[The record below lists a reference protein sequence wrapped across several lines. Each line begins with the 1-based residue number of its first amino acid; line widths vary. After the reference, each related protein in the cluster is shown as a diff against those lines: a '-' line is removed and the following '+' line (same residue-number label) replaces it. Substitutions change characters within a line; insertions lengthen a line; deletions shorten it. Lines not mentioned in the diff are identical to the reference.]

1 MRGEIKSMKRL
12 VTFRARNLTVESLV
26 KSPTQGQLSYIVG
39 LVVLACATII
49 TKPSFSWDY
58 LSNPLSMVPI
68 LLYLESQ
75 KQANNPSL
83 SLSRMR
89 GILAVFLVATIVS
102 VFDVI
107 PVDSSNT
114 WFMRTGLATIYL
126 IKTLCDLTT
135 IVRAWRK

>member
-1 MRGEIKSMKRL
+1 MKKL
-12 VTFRARNLTVESLV
+12 VTFRAKNLTLESLV
-26 KSPTQGQLSYIVG
+26 KSPSQGQLSYVVG
-39 LVVLACATII
+39 LVVLTCATIV

-58 LSNPLSMVPI
+58 LFSPLSMVPV

-75 KQANNPSL
+75 KQADNPSL
-83 SLSRMR
+83 VLSRIK
-89 GILAVFLVATIVS
+89 GILVVFLVATIVS

-114 WFMRTGLATIYL
+114 WFMDTVLSTMYL

-135 IVRAWRK
+135 IARAWRK